1 MKKGQTHFKWIKPMS
16 NMRLVLSV
24 VEQGNCTR
32 QAITEASG
40 LVPGRVARAL
50 HNLSFIG
57 AITIGR
63 DAFGR
68 FQYFI
73 PGSRVD
79 VAGNLKGVSSIFAV
93 TTNFDNG
100 GRGRSQHTG
109 AYGQKD

>member
-1 MKKGQTHFKWIKPMS
+1 MS

-57 AITIGR
+57 AITIAR
-63 DAFGR
+63 DDCGR

-73 PGSRVD
+73 SGSRVG
-79 VAGNLKGVSSIFAV
+79 VANHLKGISSIFSV
-93 TTNFDNG
+93 TTNSDNG

-109 AYGQKD
+109 VCEQKD

>member
-24 VEQGNCTR
+24 VEQGNCTK
-32 QAITEASG
+32 QSITDASG

-63 DAFGR
+63 DGFGR

-73 PGSRVD
+73 PGSRVG
-79 VAGNLKGVSSIFAV
+79 VANHLKGINSIFSV
-93 TTNFDNG
+93 TTTLDN
-100 GRGRSQHTG
+100 
-109 AYGQKD
+109 